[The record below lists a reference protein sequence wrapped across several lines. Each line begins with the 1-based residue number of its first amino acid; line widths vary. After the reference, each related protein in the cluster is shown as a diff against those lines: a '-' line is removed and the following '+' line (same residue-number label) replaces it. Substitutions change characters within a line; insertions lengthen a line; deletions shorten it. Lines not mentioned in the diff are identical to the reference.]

1 MVGRR
6 LSALVDL
13 WERNSLV
20 TDGFTS
26 QRDSNTELCRFC
38 ISLSI
43 VLNKHSCCV
52 AMNWTYTNTLR
63 AQTTWWPFWRRH
75 FRMYFLEWKCAW
87 FDFISHA
94 MILPIY
100 EWNNKLWGC
109 NDFWYCSLCRTYLI
123 WPSWSIWYTG
133 LKKYAH
139 RGQMAAVVCGW
150 LRKTARACSCLW
162 PSRSI

>member
-13 WERNSLV
+13 WGRNSLA
-20 TDGFTS
+20 TDVFS
-26 QRDSNTELCRFC
+26 SPRDSNTELCRFG
-38 ISLSI
+38 ISLRI

-63 AQTTWWPFWRRH
+63 AQTTWWPFGRRH

-87 FDFISHA
+87 FDFIFSA
-94 MILPIY
+94 MMSPIY
-100 EWNNKLWGC
+100 EWNNKHWGC

-123 WPSWSIWYTG
+123 WPSWSIWYRG
-133 LKKYAH
+133 LKKFVH